1 MVKSTRTLLK
11 KLLCVW
17 LTILLLCQIATIGTP
32 QELHVNEAV
41 KDLSETPE
49 AFRNVCTY
57 KSSKNMGTGPS
68 LAGLAL
74 ARPLLGELI
83 NNFELYYVAYK
94 ERTSTVNTRQVC
106 VVRPVNTVAW
116 LLTSSSVFSIR
127 MHQGTRP
134 ASNIAHDAP
143 RSTNNS
149 VCKIH
154 VSSCRDRMA
163 ELPVY
168 QTFQEN
174 HINQFLSLS
183 RKNLWAEEGSQHDL
197 SAPVAR
203 GLNCGLW
210 FKSWPWLHIKGY
222 GFCHLWLQARKQQ
235 KMMAGSGNA
244 AFVSKGFANW
254 KDATISFQRDDC
266 SKRHKEAFEKMVTLP
281 ATRDI
286 VTPCPA

>member
-106 VVRPVNTVAW
+106 
-116 LLTSSSVFSIR
+116 SIR
-127 MHQGTRP
+127 SAFYM
-134 ASNIAHDAP
+134 P
-143 RSTNNS
+143 R
-149 VCKIH
+149 
-154 VSSCRDRMA
+154 
-163 ELPVY
+163 
-168 QTFQEN
+168 
-174 HINQFLSLS
+174 
-183 RKNLWAEEGSQHDL
+183 
-197 SAPVAR
+197 
-203 GLNCGLW
+203 
-210 FKSWPWLHIKGY
+210 
-222 GFCHLWLQARKQQ
+222 
-235 KMMAGSGNA
+235 
-244 AFVSKGFANW
+244 
-254 KDATISFQRDDC
+254 
-266 SKRHKEAFEKMVTLP
+266 
-281 ATRDI
+281 
-286 VTPCPA
+286 